1 MNTIKTLRLTGTAL
15 FLLLFTACTSTSSRQ
30 DEEVNDSNTPLH
42 LLKPDYK
49 VPYGE
54 LSADEV
60 KADLERVFA
69 YIDSERPQDYFLD
82 KDGNKVTDSKRL
94 YPLEEGLCLQRGA
107 FRLGSYE
114 WGITY
119 QALLAATDATGDSR
133 YENYVL
139 NCLGLL
145 TTAYPLFKERD
156 ASKPEIQDAQMEQ
169 VIHPRALDDCG
180 TMCTA
185 LMKWSNRYEKS
196 DSSWIEGDFKQLDVT
211 EDTLINNY
219 FQFVEHGQYRL
230 PDGIFARHRP
240 QHNTVWLDDMYMGI
254 PTIAYAGIYFNEP
267 KYFDEA
273 ATMYKNFVRRMWV
286 PEKRIYRH
294 GYVEG
299 LAQQPTYHWARANGW
314 ALLTTVEI
322 LDMLPENHIDR
333 PFILNQLREHVAGLC
348 ALQSSEGFWHQLLDR
363 SDSYLE
369 TSATAIYCYAIAH
382 AIRKGWIEGIT
393 YGGVAQLAWHAI
405 STKITEEG
413 KVSGTCVG
421 TGMAFDPAFYYY
433 RPVSSAAAHGYGP
446 VIWAASE
453 MINLLCE
460 WHPRTNDSGL
470 HYYEQEQ
477 TNPAPLFYLTE
488 DGKGEAV
495 K

>member
-1 MNTIKTLRLTGTAL
+1 MKK
-15 FLLLFTACTSTSSRQ
+15 LLFMAAMVCCLVACNNSARQ
-30 DEEVNDSNTPLH
+30 ADEINDANTPLH

-54 LSADEV
+54 LSADSV
-60 KADLERVFA
+60 KACIDRIFT
-69 YIDSERPQDYFLD
+69 YIDSERPGTFLD
-82 KDGNKVTDSKRL
+82 KDGNEITDVANLLPLAEGVT
-94 YPLEEGLCLQRGA
+94 LQRKA
-107 FRLGSYE
+107 FRIGSYE

-119 QALLAATDATGDSR
+119 QALLAAEAATADER
-133 YENYVL
+133 YGQYVDH
-139 NCLGLL
+139 CMQLL
-145 TTAYPLFKERD
+145 RMAYPAFKQRD
-156 ASKPEIQDAQMEQ
+156 AAKGAVEDGQMEQ
-169 VIHPRALDDCG
+169 VVYPKALDDCG

-185 LMKWSNRYEKS
+185 MMKYAKHWPQAEADNAYQEKQEPNS
-196 DSSWIEGDFKQLDVT
+196 VPL
-211 EDTLINNY
+211 DTLINNY
-219 FQFVEHGQYRL
+219 FQFAEYGQYRL
-230 PDGIFARHRP
+230 PDGLFARHRP

-254 PTIAYAGIYFNEP
+254 PTIAYAGIYYDEP
-267 KYFDEA
+267 KYLDEA
-273 ATMYKNFVRRMWV
+273 AKMLKGFVTRMWV
-286 PEKRIYRH
+286 PEKKIYRH

-314 ALLTTVEI
+314 ALLTTVEL
-322 LDMLPENHIDR
+322 LDMLPENHSDR
-333 PFILNQLREHVAGLC
+333 PFILNQLQEHVAGLC

-382 AIRKGWIEGIT
+382 AIRKGWLEGIT

-405 STKITEEG
+405 STKISPTGRVE
-413 KVSGTCVG
+413 GTCVG

-446 VIWAASE
+446 VLWAAAE
-453 MINLLCE
+453 MINLLKE
-460 WHPRTNDSGL
+460 WYPRTNDSGL

-477 TNPAPLFYLTE
+477 TNPSPLFYLTE

>member
-1 MNTIKTLRLTGTAL
+1 MKVHHFL
-15 FLLLFTACTSTSSRQ
+15 FLAAMSITACTSAPTSQ
-30 DEEVNDSNTPLH
+30 TEEVNDSNTPLH

-54 LSADEV
+54 L
-60 KADLERVFA
+60 KADDVKSALDRVFA
-69 YIDSERPQDYFLD
+69 YCEQ
-82 KDGNKVTDSKRL
+82 GT
-94 YPLEEGLCLQRGA
+94 

-119 QALLAATDATGDSR
+119 QALMAATKATGDER
-133 YENYVL
+133 YEGYVKEKFDL
-139 NCLGLL
+139 IKESVAAAQKGD
-145 TTAYPLFKERD
+145 TASIKMEP
-156 ASKPEIQDAQMEQ
+156 AQLEQ
-169 VIHPRALDDCG
+169 IMHPRALDDCG

-185 LMKWSNRYEKS
+185 MMKYTQQLSTLNS
-196 DSSWIEGDFKQLDVT
+196 QLSSIID
-211 EDTLINNY
+211 NY

-230 PDGIFARHRP
+230 EDGMFARHRP

-254 PTIAYAGIYFNEP
+254 PTIAYAGIYFNDP

-273 ATMYKNFVRRMWV
+273 ATMYKNFVKRMWV

-314 ALLTTVEI
+314 ALLTTVEL
-322 LDMLPENHIDR
+322 LDMLPENHPDR
-333 PFILNQLREHVAGLC
+333 PFILNQLQEHVAGLC

-363 SDSYLE
+363 NDSYLE
-369 TSATAIYCYAIAH
+369 TSATAIYCYSIAH
-382 AIRKGWIEGIT
+382 AIRKGWLEGIT

-405 STKITEEG
+405 STKITEDG
-413 KVSGTCVG
+413 KVAGTCVG

-433 RPVSSAAAHGYGP
+433 RPVSTAAAHGYGP
-446 VIWAASE
+446 VIWAAAE
-453 MINLLCE
+453 MISLLSE
-460 WHPRTNDSGL
+460 WYPRTNDSGL

>member
-1 MNTIKTLRLTGTAL
+1 MHSHLIRLFSVAAAS
-15 FLLLFTACTSTSSRQ
+15 LLACACTSTPQ
-30 DEEVNDSNTPLH
+30 TADEVNDSTTPLH

-54 LSADEV
+54 LSADSV
-60 KADLERVFA
+60 KADLDRIFA
-69 YIDSERPQDYFLD
+69 YIDNELQPAFLD
-82 KDGNKVTDSKRL
+82 KDGNALAEDALS
-94 YPLEEGLCLQRGA
+94 PLPEGATLKRGA
-107 FRLGSYE
+107 FRIGSYE

-119 QALLAATDATGDSR
+119 QALLAAKAATGDQR
-133 YENYVL
+133 YEQYVGRAMNML
-139 NCLGLL
+139 RR
-145 TTAYPLFKERD
+145 AYPLFKQRD
-156 ASKPEIQDAQMEQ
+156 AAKTEIEDAQMEQ

-185 LMKWSNRYEKS
+185 MMKYATAFPDGRQDGAQGALVS
-196 DSSWIEGDFKQLDVT
+196 I
-211 EDTLINNY
+211 DTLINNY

-230 PDGIFARHRP
+230 PDGMFARHRP

-254 PTIAYAGIYFNEP
+254 PTIAYAGIYTADA

-286 PEKRIYRH
+286 PEKKIYRH

-314 ALLTTVEI
+314 ALLTTVEL
-322 LDMLPENHIDR
+322 LDMLPESHPDR
-333 PFILNQLREHVAGLC
+333 EFILNQLREHIAGLC

-363 SDSYLE
+363 NDSYLE

-405 STKITEEG
+405 STKITDDG
-413 KVSGTCVG
+413 KVAGTCVG

-433 RPVSSAAAHGYGP
+433 RPVSAAAAHGYGP
-446 VIWAASE
+446 VIWAGAE
-453 MINLLCE
+453 MINLLGE
-460 WHPRTNDSGL
+460 WYPRTNDSGL

-477 TNPAPLFYLTE
+477 KNPSPLFYLTE
-488 DGKGEAV
+488 DGEGEAV

>member
-1 MNTIKTLRLTGTAL
+1 MRKL
-15 FLLLFTACTSTSSRQ
+15 FLMAVAVLTLASCTQTNKQ
-30 DEEVNDSNTPLH
+30 TEEINDSNTPLH
-42 LLKPDYK
+42 LLKPEYK

-54 LSADEV
+54 LKAEDV
-60 KADLERVFA
+60 KAALDRVFN
-69 YIDSERPQDYFLD
+69 YCEQ
-82 KDGNKVTDSKRL
+82 GT
-94 YPLEEGLCLQRGA
+94 
-107 FRLGSYE
+107 FRIGSYE

-119 QALLAATDATGDSR
+119 QALLDAAEATGDMR
-133 YENYVL
+133 YKDYVAGKFQL
-139 NCLGLL
+139 IAEAVAAAEKQD
-145 TTAYPLFKERD
+145 TANIKVE
-156 ASKPEIQDAQMEQ
+156 AAQLEQ
-169 VIHPRALDDCG
+169 IMHPRALDDCG

-185 LMKWSNRYEKS
+185 MMKGTKREMIAVK
-196 DSSWIEGDFKQLDVT
+196 LDGII
-211 EDTLINNY
+211 DNY
-219 FQFVEHGQYRL
+219 FNFLENGQYRL
-230 PDGIFARHRP
+230 PDGMFARHRP

-254 PTIAYAGIYFNEP
+254 PTIAYAGIYFNDS

-273 ATMYKNFVRRMWV
+273 ATMYKNFVKRMWV
-286 PEKRIYRH
+286 PEKKIYRH

-314 ALLTTVEI
+314 ALLTTVEL
-322 LDMLPENHIDR
+322 LDILPESHPDR
-333 PFILNQLREHVAGLC
+333 EFILNQLREHIAGLC

-363 SDSYLE
+363 NDSYLE
-369 TSATAIYCYAIAH
+369 TSATAIYCYSIAH

-405 STKITEEG
+405 STKITEDG
-413 KVSGTCVG
+413 KVAGTCVG

-433 RPVSSAAAHGYGP
+433 RPVSTAAAHGYGP
-446 VIWAASE
+446 VIWAATE
-453 MINLLCE
+453 MINLLGE
-460 WHPRTNDSGL
+460 WFPRTNDSGL